1 MKKLISL
8 LLVVL
13 LLCMALPTMA
23 EEEVTGDWYLKTMKM
38 GDQEYEA
45 ASIGYVIQMTLNEDG
60 SVVMAMP
67 EQEPETGTW
76 VLDGDK
82 ITVTINDSPAEGI
95 VSEGTITL
103 SEEGTELI
111 FTREAVEAITM
122 AEVKAAESAEE
133 FYGDWTSLYVEMDGT
148 IIDISVIGMGVP
160 QVKISETGLEFF
172 DEEDG
177 TLTLILK
184 MSKLDAPVFAE
195 GKLTA
200 KAAAD
205 ALNPDLNVTAELLED
220 GMLKLTVLS
229 SSPMILYC
237 MRTVEVE
244 PASADAG

>member
-8 LLVVL
+8 ILVMLLI
-13 LLCMALPTMA
+13 CMAIPTMA
-23 EEEVTGDWYLKTMKM
+23 EEEITGDWYLKTMRM

-76 VLDGDK
+76 VLEGDK
-82 ITVTINDSPAEGI
+82 ITVTIDDDPAEGT
-95 VSEGTITL
+95 VAEGAIILAQDGMELVFTRDEAAPITL
-103 SEEGTELI
+103 
-111 FTREAVEAITM
+111 
-122 AEVKAAESAEE
+122 AEVKAAESAEA
-133 FYGDWTSLYVEMDGT
+133 FYGDWTSVYVEMEGMVME
-148 IIDISVIGMGVP
+148 IAVVGMGVP
-160 QVKISETGLEFF
+160 SVAISEDGMKFF

-184 MSKLDAPVFAE
+184 MNKLDAPVFAE

-205 ALNPDLNVTAELLED
+205 ALNPDFSVDGELLED
-220 GMLKLTVLS
+220 GMLKLTLIS
-229 SSPMILYC
+229 SDSPMVLYF
-237 MRTVEVE
+237 TPAE
-244 PASADAG
+244 PAAE